1 MRSPGKIQRTKKER
15 KLEIAP
21 YRTLWFNEGN
31 RRTKTLRKLPE
42 NGVTKGCFRKER
54 PVIHIR

>member
-42 NGVTKGCFRKER
+42 RMVSLKDASGRRGQ
-54 PVIHIR
+54 